1 MRILQLCQVASAC
14 DLLLE
19 FFGMERALRLIFLNE
34 RGLRAGWRLVI
45 FLVIFFCLS
54 LPIAIPLQSVSRK
67 QAASGAL
74 LPGLQIVGDGLTFL
88 ILLIACWI
96 MSRIEKRPMGLY
108 GLPLRKEPVLSR
120 LIVGYVFWGFIPLSL
135 CLFVLQLLHVFDFG
149 NLAIHG
155 AAIASW
161 GAKWFIGFLL
171 VGLAEEYL
179 LRGYALYTLADGI
192 GFWPATIVL
201 AVLFGLGHAG
211 NPGETRIGVLATVIF
226 AIFASL
232 TLRVTGNLWL
242 AVGAHAGW
250 DWGQSFFY
258 GVSDSGLTAQGHL
271 LNPSFHGPV
280 WLTGGS
286 VGPEGSIV
294 TLILWSLMMLIVY
307 FVYRKP
313 KKSPLLLEPAG

>member
-1 MRILQLCQVASAC
+1 
-14 DLLLE
+14 
-19 FFGMERALRLIFLNE
+19 MERVLRQIFVNE
-34 RGLRAGWRLVI
+34 RGLRAGWRLAI
-45 FLVIFFCLS
+45 FLGILFCLS
-54 LPIAIPLQSVSRK
+54 LAVALPLRSLARRQEMTK
-67 QAASGAL
+67 AL
-74 LPGLQIVGDGLTFL
+74 LPGFQIIGDGITFL

-96 MSRIEKRPMGLY
+96 MSRIEKRPMALY
-108 GLPLRKEPVLSR
+108 GLPLHNEPVLPR
-120 LIVGYVFWGFIPLSL
+120 FIFGYILWGFIPLSI
-135 CLFVLQLLHVFDFG
+135 CLFVLRLLQVFSYGD
-149 NLAIHG
+149 LAIHG
-155 AAIASW
+155 AAIANW
-161 GAKWFIGFLL
+161 GVKWFIAFLM

-211 NPGETRIGVLATVIF
+211 NPGETRVGVLATVVF
-226 AIFASL
+226 AIFASI

-258 GVSDSGLTAQGHL
+258 GVSDSGLVAQGHL

-294 TLILWSLMMLIVY
+294 TLILWSVMMLLVY
-307 FVYRKP
+307 LVYRKP
-313 KKSPLLLEPAG
+313 RKPVLVLEAAG